1 MRGEDA
7 GPPLLQLRN
16 VSKSYGAVTALQGVD
31 LQVRGGEVV
40 ALVGDNGA
48 GKSTIVKAIAGVHQ
62 LDSGEI
68 LVNGHRVH
76 LNSPQDA
83 VDAGVA
89 TVYQDL
95 ALCNNLDILAN
106 LYLGRELRVPKPR
119 LIARFLARGKMSVEG
134 RKVFDQL
141 AISLP
146 SLTTPVSDLSG
157 GQRQAVAVGRAIL
170 WGSSAVLFDEP
181 TAALGVQQQAMV
193 HSLIRRLRERGL
205 GVLVVSHN
213 LADVF
218 ALADRIVVLRLGRVA
233 GIFEPKEAT
242 PNQVVA
248 AITGTDTIFDS
259 GTVSRGPATW

>member
-1 MRGEDA
+1 
-7 GPPLLQLRN
+7 
-16 VSKSYGAVTALQGVD
+16 
-31 LQVRGGEVV
+31 
-40 ALVGDNGA
+40 
-48 GKSTIVKAIAGVHQ
+48 
-62 LDSGEI
+62 
-68 LVNGHRVH
+68 
-76 LNSPQDA
+76 
-83 VDAGVA
+83 
-89 TVYQDL
+89 
-95 ALCNNLDILAN
+95 
-106 LYLGRELRVPKPR
+106 
-119 LIARFLARGKMSVEG
+119 
-134 RKVFDQL
+134 
-141 AISLP
+141 
-146 SLTTPVSDLSG
+146 
-157 GQRQAVAVGRAIL
+157 
-170 WGSSAVLFDEP
+170 VLFDEP